1 MLAQF
6 NIKNITNEIQPVS
19 VFELDSNNKNI
30 EHSFELKESSEIL
43 IPFEGFRFINC
54 SGGKADGCFDKR
66 IIIFNNVEVCATE
79 WLTMYQYTVD
89 YVDIKLRILDLIES
103 IEFKLN
109 PQEEIKVQM
118 LYNEKVK
125 LKLRNVRKQ

>member
-6 NIKNITNEIQPVS
+6 NIKNVTDEIQPVS
-19 VFELDSNNKNI
+19 VFELDNNNKNI
-30 EHSFELKESSEIL
+30 EHSFELKEGSEIL

-54 SGGKADGCFDKR
+54 SGGKADSCFDKR